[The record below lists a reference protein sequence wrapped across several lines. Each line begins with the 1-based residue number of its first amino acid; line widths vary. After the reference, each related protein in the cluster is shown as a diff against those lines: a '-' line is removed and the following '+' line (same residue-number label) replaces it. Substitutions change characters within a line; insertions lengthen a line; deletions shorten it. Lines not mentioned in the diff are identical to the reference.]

1 MQENWFRFE
10 NLNIGNVP
18 DGNFEEKKTMKNLIL
33 TFLTYLILLVPRLL
47 ASEMDTILLAFES
60 EGHTLK
66 GRLLLPQNSTGK
78 VPVVLFFVGSGGSSS
93 YATDYRNF
101 LQFFLKSPLE
111 NEPVAFLFFDKR
123 GVGESEGKWQNT
135 DFLQRALDGK
145 NAALHIKDYPDID
158 SERIFVV
165 GHSQGGW
172 IVQLCLAEYPDVFAG
187 GISMAG
193 PTFDVKKQLINDY
206 QSGFICNKDMDP
218 EVALKK
224 AKRRVNRDLSIVS
237 ILPLQEEW
245 KQLKVIKKFDPK
257 PYLAKIDRPLLLL
270 FAENDRLV
278 NPTWSMEHLDQIF
291 PEGLPK
297 NFLVHIAQNESH
309 SFKTSP
315 FCFRGNWSELKF
327 SEKTKDVMVY
337 WIKTQFV
344 FN

>member
-1 MQENWFRFE
+1 
-10 NLNIGNVP
+10 
-18 DGNFEEKKTMKNLIL
+18 MKLLIL
-33 TFLTYLILLVPRLL
+33 TSFILFLLL
-47 ASEMDTILLAFES
+47 ASRLWAAEMDTIPLTFES

-66 GRLLLPQNSTGK
+66 GRLLLPQNPTGK
-78 VPVVLFFVGSGGSSS
+78 VPVILFFVGSGGSSS
-93 YATDYRNF
+93 YATDYKNF

-111 NEPVAFLFFDKR
+111 TEQVAFLFFDKR

-145 NAALHIKDYPDID
+145 NAALHIKDHPDID

-172 IVQLCLAEYPDVFAG
+172 IVQLCLSEFPDVFAG

-206 QSGFICNKDMDP
+206 QSAFICNKGMGP
-218 EVALKK
+218 EEALKK
-224 AKRRVNRDLSIVS
+224 AKTRVNRDLTVVS
-237 ILPLQEEW
+237 ILPLQQEW
-245 KQLKVIKKFDPK
+245 RQLKVIKKFDPK
-257 PYLAKIDRPLLLL
+257 PYLTKLEKPILLL

-278 NPTWSMEHLDQIF
+278 NPAWSMEHLYEIY

-297 NFLVHIAQNESH
+297 NFTVHISENENH

-315 FCFRGNWSELKF
+315 FCFKGDWSELKF
-327 SEKTKDVMVY
+327 SENTRDVMVG
-337 WIKTQFV
+337 WLGTQLISGK
-344 FN
+344 